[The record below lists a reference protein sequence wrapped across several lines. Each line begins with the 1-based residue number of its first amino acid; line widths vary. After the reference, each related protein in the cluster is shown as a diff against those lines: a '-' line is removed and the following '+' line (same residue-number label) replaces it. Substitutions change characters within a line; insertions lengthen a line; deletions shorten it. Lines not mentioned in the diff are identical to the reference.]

1 MLPAQTPETVAIVRT
16 VAELR
21 ARIAAWRGVN
31 TRIALVPTMGALHA
45 GHLSLLTQAR
55 QSADRVIASIFINP
69 AQFGPNEDLDR
80 YPRDEAG
87 DAAKL
92 TATGCDL
99 LFAPT
104 VAEMY
109 PDGFAT
115 TVAVGRLADRL
126 CGAARPGHFDGVAT
140 VVTKLLLQVTPDV
153 AWFGEKDWQQLAI
166 IRRLARDLD
175 LTTEIAAGAIIRD
188 CDGLALSSRN
198 VYLSIDE
205 RGRALALPQA
215 LLSARDRLLTGAP
228 VAATLAAAETALRA
242 AGFGPVDYVAL
253 SGADDLEP
261 MTAVG
266 RPARLLAA
274 AWLGGTRLIDN
285 LAVG

>member
-215 LLSARDRLLTGAP
+215 LLAARDRLLTGAP

>member
-215 LLSARDRLLTGAP
+215 LLAARDRLLTGAP
-228 VAATLAAAETALRA
+228 VAATLAAAETSLRA

>member
-21 ARIAAWRGVN
+21 ARIAAWRGVY

-92 TATGCDL
+92 AATGCDL

-175 LTTEIAAGAIIRD
+175 LTTEIAGGAIIRD

-198 VYLSIDE
+198 VYLSTDE
-205 RGRALALPQA
+205 RGRALALPQT
-215 LLSARDRLLTGAP
+215 LLAARDRLLTGAP
-228 VAATLAAAETALRA
+228 VAATLAAAETSLRA

>member
-21 ARIAAWRGVN
+21 ARIAAWRGVY

-175 LTTEIAAGAIIRD
+175 LTTEIAGGAIIRD

-198 VYLSIDE
+198 VYLSTDE

-215 LLSARDRLLTGAP
+215 LLAARDRLLTGAP
-228 VAATLAAAETALRA
+228 VAATLAAAETSLRA

>member
-16 VAELR
+16 VAGLR
-21 ARIAAWRGVN
+21 ARIVAWRGVN

-92 TATGCDL
+92 AATGCDL

-175 LTTEIAAGAIIRD
+175 LTTEIAGGAIIRD

-198 VYLSIDE
+198 VYLSTDE
-205 RGRALALPQA
+205 RGRALALPQT
-215 LLSARDRLLTGAP
+215 LLAARDRLLTGAP
-228 VAATLAAAETALRA
+228 VAATLAAAETSLRA